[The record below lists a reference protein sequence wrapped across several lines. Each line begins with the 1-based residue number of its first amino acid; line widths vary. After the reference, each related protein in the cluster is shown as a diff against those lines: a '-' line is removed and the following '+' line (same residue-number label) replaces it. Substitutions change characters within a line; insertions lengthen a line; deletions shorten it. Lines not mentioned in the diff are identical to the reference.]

1 MYRSGRSD
9 SGWAPE
15 LAENG
20 DVDSLAAALRSL
32 MNDAS
37 KRKIMGQQAAESM
50 KQYEPEKI
58 WNEWEA
64 LLSVIAGKNNGLFS
78 FFEGLDKSSRTLIV
92 IIPHE
97 DDEINLA
104 GTVIYHA
111 RKLGIRVI
119 CVFTTNGDWKY
130 PGLIRMKEAIQA
142 LSVLGV
148 PERGYCISGLSGWRG
163 AWGTQC
169 FCEWP

>member
-1 MYRSGRSD
+1 MEDLIQDGIT
-9 SGWAPE
+9 GL

-64 LLSVIAGKNNGLFS
+64 LLKDVIAGK
-78 FFEGLDKSSRTLIV
+78 K
-92 IIPHE
+92 
-97 DDEINLA
+97 
-104 GTVIYHA
+104 
-111 RKLGIRVI
+111 
-119 CVFTTNGDWKY
+119 
-130 PGLIRMKEAIQA
+130 
-142 LSVLGV
+142 
-148 PERGYCISGLSGWRG
+148 
-163 AWGTQC
+163 
-169 FCEWP
+169 

>member
-1 MYRSGRSD
+1 MAAGVPAVGFKGGTGVED
-9 SGWAPE
+9 LIQDGITGL

-64 LLSVIAGKNNGLFS
+64 LLKDVIAGK
-78 FFEGLDKSSRTLIV
+78 K
-92 IIPHE
+92 
-97 DDEINLA
+97 
-104 GTVIYHA
+104 
-111 RKLGIRVI
+111 
-119 CVFTTNGDWKY
+119 
-130 PGLIRMKEAIQA
+130 
-142 LSVLGV
+142 
-148 PERGYCISGLSGWRG
+148 
-163 AWGTQC
+163 
-169 FCEWP
+169 